1 MYFQKKYKMVS
12 KIKYLTLSIFIA
24 FYLISLIL
32 SIFDKKTP
40 QKELNITYTEIELH
54 EYYKWW

>member
-1 MYFQKKYKMVS
+1 MKS
-12 KIKYLTLSIFIA
+12 NIKYITLSIFIA
-24 FYLISLIL
+24 FYLFSLIL
-32 SIFDKKTP
+32 SIFDKKIP